1 MCRGTGYNEHKDY
14 FYITE
19 GQIILQTWCQGLKH
33 VPSQGGWQVMLF
45 ILGRPHSQTM
55 FGSLRKEFV
64 GCFWPGKISLY
75 THHVPW
81 PMSGFESSPRVGK
94 RKVQIWRKE
103 FELYLY
109 YLSSPPGWEN
119 QLTSGNSSF
128 PFLYSGDKSTY
139 SFKIEL
145 RTKWNNTHAY
155 LYQFKDQSKVVP
167 MIMHKNREW
176 MDPSCKLN

>member
-1 MCRGTGYNEHKDY
+1 MCRGAGYNEHKDY

-81 PMSGFESSPRVGK
+81 PMSRFESSPRVGEK
-94 RKVQIWRKE
+94 
-103 FELYLY
+103 
-109 YLSSPPGWEN
+109 
-119 QLTSGNSSF
+119 
-128 PFLYSGDKSTY
+128 KSTDLEKGFWIMSLLLVKSSRLGKLVNLWELFV
-139 SFKIEL
+139 SFFVQ
-145 RTKWNNTHAY
+145 WG
-155 LYQFKDQSKVVP
+155 
-167 MIMHKNREW
+167 
-176 MDPSCKLN
+176 